1 MTDETKVI
9 LAERRDQLRKDIDN
23 YEHMLEEAGDLEK
36 AWNKS
41 DSEMASIK
49 LDGNFFEVATIFE
62 HTVDL
67 SVESEAPSHCT
78 FKDVKDRV
86 AFDKL
91 VSLLDTTECLQC
103 LNWARRI
110 LMIWLTPAHILR
122 SCRNNPK
129 P

>member
-1 MTDETKVI
+1 M
-9 LAERRDQLRKDIDN
+9 RKDIDN

-62 HTVDL
+62 NTVDL
-67 SVESEAPSHCT
+67 SLQSQEPSHCT

-86 AFDKL
+86 AFDML
-91 VSLLDTTECLQC
+91 VSLIDTTECLQC
-103 LNWARRI
+103 LN
-110 LMIWLTPAHILR
+110 
-122 SCRNNPK
+122 
-129 P
+129 